1 MQCPRCQ
8 TPTREGV
15 KFCESC
21 GARVAASCPGCGVDV
36 RPGAKFCGACGARL
50 EAAPTSPSPRAYTPP
65 YLAEKILTSRSAV
78 EGERKQVTVLFAD
91 VKGSLELL
99 APLDPE
105 EARRLLDAVAE
116 RMIDAVHRYEG
127 TVNNVMGDGIM
138 ALFGAPLAQEDHA
151 VRACYAALRMQ
162 ETMKQYAEQ
171 LQQTGG
177 PPVQVRVGLN
187 SGEVVVGAIESDLRM
202 DYTAV
207 GPTTHLAAR
216 MEQMATPGSI
226 WITADTHRLAE
237 GYVEVEPLG
246 LVSVKGLAQPVE
258 AYQLIGAGHA
268 RARLQVAAVRGLTR
282 FVGRDGEMEVLRRA
296 LERAQAGRGQI
307 VAAAGEPGVGKS
319 RLFWEFLHSTETRS
333 WLAVESGSDLH
344 GKGHAYFSAIELL
357 KGYFEIEAR
366 DDEWKIHDKV
376 TSKVLSLDMALEP
389 ILPALLALLDVP
401 IEDPAWQ
408 ALTPPQRRQRTQE
421 ACRRLLLRQS
431 QAAPLV
437 LVVENLHWLDSET
450 QSLLDSLVESLPTAQ
465 MLLLVNYRPEYRHS
479 WGSKTYYT
487 QLRLDPLAPEN
498 AEALLHTLVGPD
510 ITLAPLKQLLFDVT
524 EGNPFF
530 LEESVRT
537 LVETKALT
545 GQRGSYQL
553 ATALQSIHV
562 PASIHAII
570 AGRID
575 RLAPEDKH
583 LLQSASVIGRDV
595 PFALLQ
601 AIAGLPDDALRARLA
616 RLQAA
621 EFLYEARLFPDLEYV
636 FKHALTHGVAYASL
650 LRERRRA
657 LHAAIADAIE
667 KLYPDRLAQH
677 IDRLAHHALLGE
689 AWDKALS
696 YLRQTGIRA
705 MGRSANREAVGCFDQ
720 ALVALGHLPESQE
733 TRQQAIDLRFDL
745 RSALQ
750 PLGEFGP
757 ALDHLRA
764 AEALAEELGD
774 QVRLGRALA
783 YKANHFWWMGEHER
797 AVESGQRALTLA
809 DAAHDLPLKVLTHF
823 FLGQAYNSMGDYRAA
838 VEFTGRNVAS
848 LQGDLQYQRFGL
860 AGLPSVLS
868 RSHLVRAQAEL
879 GEFEEGL
886 AQAEEALRIAE
897 TAGHPYDLI
906 VACIAVN
913 DVWLRRGDVP
923 RAIPPLERALAL
935 RHSANLPVWF
945 PTIASNLG
953 LAYALAGRVAE
964 AVPLLEQAVEQAV
977 AMRIMY
983 NHAFRLAGLGEAYL
997 LAGRTDSAAEVAG
1010 RALTLARQHRERGH
1024 EAWVLRLLGEIASHR
1039 DPIDAAAAEEHY
1051 RQALALA
1058 ESLGMR
1064 PLLARCRVGLG
1075 ALYRAEGR
1083 VERARAELTIARDLL
1098 RSLSMTAWL
1107 LRAET
1112 ELASVDG

>member
-8 TPTREGV
+8 TPTREGA

-21 GARVAASCPGCGVDV
+21 GARVAASCPGCGADV
-36 RPGAKFCGACGARL
+36 RPGAKFCGACGAHL

-162 ETMKQYAEQ
+162 ETMKQYAEH

-246 LVSVKGLAQPVE
+246 LVTVKGLAQPVE

-296 LERAQAGRGQI
+296 LGRAQAGRGQI

-344 GKGHAYFSAIELL
+344 GKGRAYFSAIELL

-431 QAAPLV
+431 QAAPLCSSSRTCTG
-437 LVVENLHWLDSET
+437 WIPRRSPCST
-450 QSLLDSLVESLPTAQ
+450 AWWRACRLPRCSCSSTTAPSTGTRGGA
-465 MLLLVNYRPEYRHS
+465 RPTTRSSGWTPWRPRAPRHCCRPS
-479 WGSKTYYT
+479 S
-487 QLRLDPLAPEN
+487 
-498 AEALLHTLVGPD
+498 
-510 ITLAPLKQLLFDVT
+510 
-524 EGNPFF
+524 
-530 LEESVRT
+530 
-537 LVETKALT
+537 ALT
-545 GQRGSYQL
+545 SP
-553 ATALQSIHV
+553 S
-562 PASIHAII
+562 
-570 AGRID
+570 
-575 RLAPEDKH
+575 
-583 LLQSASVIGRDV
+583 
-595 PFALLQ
+595 
-601 AIAGLPDDALRARLA
+601 
-616 RLQAA
+616 
-621 EFLYEARLFPDLEYV
+621 
-636 FKHALTHGVAYASL
+636 
-650 LRERRRA
+650 RR
-657 LHAAIADAIE
+657 
-667 KLYPDRLAQH
+667 
-677 IDRLAHHALLGE
+677 
-689 AWDKALS
+689 S
-696 YLRQTGIRA
+696 SSSSST
-705 MGRSANREAVGCFDQ
+705 
-720 ALVALGHLPESQE
+720 
-733 TRQQAIDLRFDL
+733 
-745 RSALQ
+745 
-750 PLGEFGP
+750 
-757 ALDHLRA
+757 
-764 AEALAEELGD
+764 
-774 QVRLGRALA
+774 
-783 YKANHFWWMGEHER
+783 
-797 AVESGQRALTLA
+797 
-809 DAAHDLPLKVLTHF
+809 
-823 FLGQAYNSMGDYRAA
+823 
-838 VEFTGRNVAS
+838 
-848 LQGDLQYQRFGL
+848 
-860 AGLPSVLS
+860 
-868 RSHLVRAQAEL
+868 
-879 GEFEEGL
+879 
-886 AQAEEALRIAE
+886 
-897 TAGHPYDLI
+897 
-906 VACIAVN
+906 
-913 DVWLRRGDVP
+913 
-923 RAIPPLERALAL
+923 
-935 RHSANLPVWF
+935 
-945 PTIASNLG
+945 
-953 LAYALAGRVAE
+953 
-964 AVPLLEQAVEQAV
+964 
-977 AMRIMY
+977 
-983 NHAFRLAGLGEAYL
+983 
-997 LAGRTDSAAEVAG
+997 
-1010 RALTLARQHRERGH
+1010 
-1024 EAWVLRLLGEIASHR
+1024 
-1039 DPIDAAAAEEHY
+1039 
-1051 RQALALA
+1051 
-1058 ESLGMR
+1058 
-1064 PLLARCRVGLG
+1064 
-1075 ALYRAEGR
+1075 
-1083 VERARAELTIARDLL
+1083 
-1098 RSLSMTAWL
+1098 
-1107 LRAET
+1107 
-1112 ELASVDG
+1112 